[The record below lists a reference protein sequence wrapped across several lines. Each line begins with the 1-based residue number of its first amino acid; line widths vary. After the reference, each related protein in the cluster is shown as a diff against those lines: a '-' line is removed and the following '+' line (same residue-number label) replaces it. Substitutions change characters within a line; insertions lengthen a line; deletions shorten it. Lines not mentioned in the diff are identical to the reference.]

1 MFRRIL
7 RQPPDST
14 TFALPRSAAEVI
26 VFGNTP
32 YSMAFVLTV
41 SVYDFAHIGSKTLND
56 AERVAAEAFV
66 SAGIV
71 ARLTTANS
79 LDKKVLGSD
88 FSATPGGG
96 CVESELPPTIRAQIL
111 PHAPPRF
118 SPGAL
123 GYSLPCARQGAQITL
138 FADRMEAVSHTA
150 NASFYRVLGHSLAHE
165 LGHVLR
171 RSSGHDPSG
180 LMKDVWNQ
188 QDWRRAAISVVSFS
202 SERPSH

>member
-1 MFRRIL
+1 
-7 RQPPDST
+7 
-14 TFALPRSAAEVI
+14 
-26 VFGNTP
+26 VFGNRSC
-32 YSMAFVLTV
+32 SMAFVLTV
-41 SVYDFAHIGSKTLND
+41 SVYDFAHIGPKALND

-71 ARLTTANS
+71 ARLTTAIS
-79 LDKKVLGSD
+79 LDGKVLGSD
-88 FSATPGGG
+88 FSASSGEG
-96 CVESELPPTIRAQIL
+96 CVESPLPPTIRAQIL
-111 PHAPPRF
+111 PHAPPGF

-123 GYSLPCARQGAQITL
+123 GYSLPCARQGAQITVY
-138 FADRMEAVSHTA
+138 ADRIEAVSRTA
-150 NASFYRVLGHSLAHE
+150 NPSFYRVLGHSLAHE

-171 RSSGHDPSG
+171 RSNGHDASG